1 MTLNFETVRARS
13 VSRIVDV
20 KQPPVETSI
29 CAAYDQDA
37 KHWRLDDTMPTE
49 RLAMDMRALDG
60 RSPAFLKHLL
70 LQEHLRNAR
79 TEKDQNIVR
88 MTNRW
93 AQKVIDAAALA
104 REQSASS
111 HVFWDS
117 KGKWHSQPATA
128 RNRTYRDAGS
138 RDRSPTRAGNEPGHD
153 SDQDGLADAQ
163 TPHRVTSA
171 KTSGLDDG
179 SDERLGQMRG
189 LLELMARKKM
199 RLLEMQAK
207 ADTEKKTL
215 EGMKQNISKL
225 LSAHDMLAGSARMK
239 TGRLKADKRR
249 LDACLRQQRDT
260 LNVLSCCR
268 SNSQIK
274 EISAGWRWSH
284 QRAACD
290 ACRADVH
297 KVVIQ
302 HSKAELLRARVLDEE
317 RKLVMTKKALA
328 NVGTAVKRALDEA
341 IYKPITFTSQSA
353 TEDCGHGIVFTVSA
367 TEHPIVITGIRCARH
382 PWSRASHQNITT
394 LVSPCHAREQSLE
407 SKIDLTTW
415 FLAGQTGANPKAH
428 TSCLPCVGIFDSE
441 PLYGDVPLQH
451 PFVIEAGAHRS
462 IAIHTDDKMGLLYR
476 HERQLKVGGRSDSA
490 RGLEIKVGVVLDSHI
505 KVAKAKDPKSAC
517 FVGQLIYRRVPRV
530 DGSPENP

>member
-1 MTLNFETVRARS
+1 M
-13 VSRIVDV
+13 
-20 KQPPVETSI
+20 
-29 CAAYDQDA
+29 
-37 KHWRLDDTMPTE
+37 
-49 RLAMDMRALDG
+49 
-60 RSPAFLKHLL
+60 
-70 LQEHLRNAR
+70 
-79 TEKDQNIVR
+79 R

-138 RDRSPTRAGNEPGHD
+138 RDRSPIRAGNEPGHD

-274 EISAGWRWSH
+274 EISAGWR
-284 QRAACD
+284 
-290 ACRADVH
+290 
-297 KVVIQ
+297 
-302 HSKAELLRARVLDEE
+302 
-317 RKLVMTKKALA
+317 
-328 NVGTAVKRALDEA
+328 
-341 IYKPITFTSQSA
+341 
-353 TEDCGHGIVFTVSA
+353 
-367 TEHPIVITGIRCARH
+367 
-382 PWSRASHQNITT
+382 
-394 LVSPCHAREQSLE
+394 
-407 SKIDLTTW
+407 
-415 FLAGQTGANPKAH
+415 
-428 TSCLPCVGIFDSE
+428 
-441 PLYGDVPLQH
+441 
-451 PFVIEAGAHRS
+451 
-462 IAIHTDDKMGLLYR
+462 
-476 HERQLKVGGRSDSA
+476 
-490 RGLEIKVGVVLDSHI
+490 
-505 KVAKAKDPKSAC
+505 
-517 FVGQLIYRRVPRV
+517 
-530 DGSPENP
+530 